1 MIERYYEGGVSM
13 EDSRI
18 LELYRQRDEQAIR
31 ETKNAYGGYCFSV
44 ANAVLEN
51 AWDAEE
57 VVAETWVRAW
67 NSIPPNRPAHLKQ
80 YLAKIAR
87 NLALNTYLARN
98 AQKRKGDQVAIALEE
113 LGECIP
119 SHETAE
125 GHLEAEEL
133 KYTISRFLR
142 TQSLREQGIFLR
154 RYFYLEPV
162 ERIARYYGLKEAN
175 VFQIL
180 SRTRRKLK
188 AYLQKE
194 GYAL

>member
-1 MIERYYEGGVSM
+1 M

-18 LELYRQRDEQAIR
+18 LELYWQRDEQAIR
-31 ETKNAYGGYCFSV
+31 ETKDAYGGYCFSV

-87 NLALNTYLARN
+87 NLALNTYLAHN

-113 LGECIP
+113 LDECIA
-119 SHETAE
+119 SSETAE
-125 GHLEAEEL
+125 GNLEAEEL
-133 KYTISRFLR
+133 KHAISGFLR
-142 TQSLREQGIFLR
+142 TQPPREQGIFLR
-154 RYFYLEPV
+154 RYFYLESV

>member
-1 MIERYYEGGVSM
+1 M

-18 LELYRQRDEQAIR
+18 LDLYWQRDEQAIR
-31 ETKNAYGGYCFSV
+31 ETKDAYGGYCFSV

-57 VVAETWVRAW
+57 VVSDTWIQAW

-87 NLALNTYLARN
+87 NLALNAYLAQN
-98 AQKRKGDQVAIALEE
+98 AQKRKGDQVSLALEE

-119 SHETAE
+119 SGETAE
-125 GHLEAEEL
+125 GHLEEREL
-133 KYTISRFLR
+133 KDTISRFLR
-142 TQSLREQGIFLR
+142 TQPLREQGIFLR

-162 ERIARYYGLKEAN
+162 EEIAQRYGLKEAN

-188 AYLQKE
+188 AYLTKE